1 MRDAFICQP
10 PHVPWV
16 ELHASARIYS
26 TSIDIPQ
33 RPRREKERGIANMAS
48 QLPNPYGAGAQGLPN
63 PYAAATVAESAP
75 VKFSEEQAKA
85 EQKKTP
91 GIYLENTLCT

>member
-1 MRDAFICQP
+1 
-10 PHVPWV
+10 
-16 ELHASARIYS
+16 
-26 TSIDIPQ
+26 
-33 RPRREKERGIANMAS
+33 MAT
-48 QLPNPYGAGAQGLPN
+48 QLPNPYGAGAKGLPN

-91 GIYLENTLCT
+91 GIYLKRMLCE